1 MSVQVS
7 HPVGATGERT
17 GEMNAIVAADPFGNS
32 GVLGALVFR
41 DGAHR
46 TGKLSER
53 DAHALVRAQESLA
66 RDHAYD
72 GDFR

>member
-7 HPVGATGERT
+7 HPVGAAGERT
-17 GEMNAIVAADPFGNS
+17 GEMNAIVAADPFGTPEYS
-32 GVLGALVFR
+32 VRSLFR

>member
-7 HPVGATGERT
+7 HPVGAAGERT
-17 GEMNAIVAADPFGNS
+17 GEMNAIVAADPFGTPEYS
-32 GVLGALVFR
+32 VRSLFR

-53 DAHALVRAQESLA
+53 
-66 RDHAYD
+66 
-72 GDFR
+72 